1 MRLFKHS
8 LLSLAALNGSTDAF
22 LSGDINTSMLLSWQI
37 LNNGND
43 LTTNQSINPLMMAQ
57 LFGDNSDGKFLL
69 SGPLSS
75 PIYSDI
81 KTIHF
86 EPLGTPTFEFR
97 DRSLTSLLT
106 VHFHLLRSL
115 TLGFTLLKFLIK
127 FPMMMTYR
135 KCF

>member
-57 LFGDNSDGKFLL
+57 LFGDNNGGKLL
-69 SGPLSS
+69 SVLKIPESNL
-75 PIYSDI
+75 
-81 KTIHF
+81 
-86 EPLGTPTFEFR
+86 TFGCNLYYVI
-97 DRSLTSLLT
+97 DAL
-106 VHFHLLRSL
+106 
-115 TLGFTLLKFLIK
+115 
-127 FPMMMTYR
+127 
-135 KCF
+135 

>member
-86 EPLGTPTFEFR
+86 EPLGPPTFEFR
-97 DRSLTSLLT
+97 DRSLSADRPT
-106 VHFHLLRSL
+106 VHFRVYTS
-115 TLGFTLLKFLIK
+115 KILIK

>member
-57 LFGDNSDGKFLL
+57 LFGDNNNGRVD
-69 SGPLSS
+69 PQS
-75 PIYSDI
+75 PSLAPQSPEFH
-81 KTIHF
+81 IHHI
-86 EPLGTPTFEFR
+86 PYKL
-97 DRSLTSLLT
+97 
-106 VHFHLLRSL
+106 
-115 TLGFTLLKFLIK
+115 
-127 FPMMMTYR
+127 YAQ
-135 KCF
+135 